1 MLRAGG
7 KDRKAATT
15 SRAAPTSSKK
25 HVRFTED
32 GGRPRANAETE
43 LEEAIG
49 RVLKCGKDLL
59 ATLESQQDAHA
70 KVLSTWKARKGEK
83 KV

>member
-1 MLRAGG
+1 MLRGG
-7 KDRKAATT
+7 SKDRKAGST
-15 SRAAPTSSKK
+15 SRSAATSSKK

-32 GGRPRANAETE
+32 RGRPTANAEAE

-49 RVLKCGKDLL
+49 RVLKCGRDLL
-59 ATLESQQDAHA
+59 ATLESQQAAHA